1 MITDPILKYWGHG
14 TLSVAVRGGGLP
26 VLRLPDHGS
35 KIRLGIQAHD
45 RSAMAGLRISLTL
58 SHEAP

>member
-1 MITDPILKYWGHG
+1 MITDPILKYWGHA

-45 RSAMAGLRISLTL
+45 CSAACGLRLSLTL
-58 SHEAP
+58 PGAP